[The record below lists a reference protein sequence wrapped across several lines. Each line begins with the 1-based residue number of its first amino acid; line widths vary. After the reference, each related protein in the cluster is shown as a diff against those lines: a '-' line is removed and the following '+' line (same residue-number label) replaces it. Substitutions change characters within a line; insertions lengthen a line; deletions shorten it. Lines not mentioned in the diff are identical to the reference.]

1 MEFEPKF
8 EIIIA
13 IRKDV
18 YSRIL
23 FKFHTDHFEY
33 YRYFFYLRDRR
44 KRLFINKFHYMVT
57 ISIKAQFNP
66 LKLKFERRGQ
76 AFFQLNN
83 NFVSRSS

>member
-33 YRYFFYLRDRR
+33 HRYFFLF
-44 KRLFINKFHYMVT
+44 KRQKKKIIYQQ
-57 ISIKAQFNP
+57 ISLYGNYFN
-66 LKLKFERRGQ
+66 
-76 AFFQLNN
+76 
-83 NFVSRSS
+83 